1 MHPHD
6 ELSELVLVRHAK
18 SDWGDPSLR
27 DHDRPLNARG
37 TRDAPVMAQRFAAL
51 GHPVDV
57 ILSSTATR
65 ARRTAE
71 AFAAALGLEF
81 TLDPELYLASAER
94 LLAKA
99 TASGAHAV
107 LLVAHNP
114 GITDLAHRLSDG
126 GIAHMP
132 TCAVARFVWA
142 EEQSTL
148 TGEGTVHERPSAP
161 PSEWHLG
168 SPKDSYES
176 THG

>member
-114 GITDLAHRLSDG
+114 GITDLAYRLSDG

-142 EEQSTL
+142 EEQSTESHGRIGRGQL
-148 TGEGTVHERPSAP
+148 LSM
-161 PSEWHLG
+161 SNQWHFD
-168 SPKDSYES
+168 SPKQSGRS
-176 THG
+176 AH

>member
-1 MHPHD
+1 MHPHQ

-71 AFAAALGLEF
+71 AFAAALGLEV

-114 GITDLAHRLSDG
+114 GITDLAYRLSDG

-142 EEQSTL
+142 ERSTAL
-148 TGEGTVHERPSAP
+148 TGTDPAGGQPLEAP
-161 PSEWHLG
+161 TEWHFD
-168 SPKDSYES
+168 SPK
-176 THG
+176 TTRG